1 MSTTA
6 LPLISV
12 AGQAARWLA
21 PDEAKLGAQTPTGHG
36 GSSGQPQP
44 STARHTNTLAE
55 MARDSGAALARLAGA
70 GRGGEA
76 AAAPAKTSELNLDE
90 QGLVHHDKVQNG
102 IHANRHIERGDMSQ
116 VNGIVIH
123 QTGASTAA
131 STFSSY
137 AKPGANGA
145 HFLIDKDGT
154 IYQTASLRKVT
165 NHVGKLRSRCE
176 AEQSCPESKSSVK
189 DMHDR
194 ETAKN
199 AGERYPSNQDAIGI
213 ELVGGYHKA
222 RSLTE
227 SADTRGQRTVT
238 LQTDK
243 GRTIVYERVSDDTW
257 GAMQYEYRKTDD
269 KHIYEP
275 VTEAQNEALKWLTA
289 QLQTEFQVPDSEVF
303 AHPVVSYKN
312 MTEASMAQPR

>member
-6 LPLISV
+6 LPLIS
-12 AGQAARWLA
+12 AARQAARWLA
-21 PDEAKLGAQTPTGHG
+21 PDEAGPGAQTPTGHEG
-36 GSSGQPQP
+36 APGQPRP
-44 STARHTNTLAE
+44 STARNTLAE

-76 AAAPAKTSELNLDE
+76 ATAFAKTSELNLDE

-102 IHANRHIERGDMSQ
+102 IHANRYIERGDMSQ

-137 AKPGANGA
+137 AKRGANGA

-154 IYQTASLRKVT
+154 IYQTASLLKAT

-176 AEQSCPESKSSVK
+176 AEQSCPKSNSSVN

-213 ELVGGYHKA
+213 ELVGGYHVAK
-222 RSLTE
+222 SLTE
-227 SADTRGQRTVT
+227 SVDARGQRIVT

-243 GRTIVYERVSDDTW
+243 GRTIVYERVSDKVLA
-257 GAMQYEYRKTDD
+257 AMKYENEKTNERY
-269 KHIYEP
+269 IYEP
-275 VTEAQNEALKWLTA
+275 VTAEQNASLKWLTE
-289 QLQTEFQVPDSEVF
+289 QLQAEFNLPDSEVF
-303 AHPVVSYKN
+303 AHPVVSRKN
-312 MTEASMAQPR
+312 QTEASTAQPH

>member
-154 IYQTASLRKVT
+154 IYQTASLRKAT
-165 NHVGKLRSRCE
+165 NHVGPLLSRCE
-176 AEQSCPESKSSVK
+176 AEQSCPKSNSGVK
-189 DMHDR
+189 VMHNR
-194 ETAKN
+194 EKAKD

-213 ELVGGYHKA
+213 ELVGGYHVAK
-222 RSLTE
+222 SLTE
-227 SADTRGQRTVT
+227 SVDARGQRTVT

-243 GRTIVYERVSDDTW
+243 GRTIVYERVSDKVLA
-257 GAMQYEYRKTDD
+257 AMKYENEKTNERY
-269 KHIYEP
+269 IYEP
-275 VTEAQNEALKWLTA
+275 VTAEQNASLKWLTE
-289 QLQTEFQVPDSEVF
+289 QLQAEFNLPDSEVF
-303 AHPVVSYKN
+303 AHPVVSRKN
-312 MTEASMAQPR
+312 QTEASTAQPH